1 MSCNINIFPLDIIFV
16 LVYYSTKTLIH
27 MKEGDKLE
35 FNNNIPIYLQVIEKV
50 KQDIVSGKLKP
61 GEKMQSSREYS
72 NELGIN
78 FNTVARVYKEL
89 EMEEIVFTKRG
100 LGTFITESTEQ
111 INNLRYDMAKKQ
123 IVTFIKGMKQLGYT
137 KEEMIRFI
145 ETENNYIE
153 GNE

>member
-1 MSCNINIFPLDIIFV
+1 M
-16 LVYYSTKTLIH
+16 
-27 MKEGDKLE
+27 LE
-35 FNNNIPIYLQVIEKV
+35 FNNNIPIYLQVIERI

-61 GEKMQSSREYS
+61 GEKLPSSREYS

-100 LGTFITESTEQ
+100 LGTFITESKEQ
-111 INNLRYDMAKKQ
+111 IENLRYIMAKER
-123 IVTFIKGMKQLGYT
+123 ISGFIDGMKQLGYT
-137 KEEMIRFI
+137 KADMIKFI
-145 ETENNYIE
+145 ERENNYTE

>member
-1 MSCNINIFPLDIIFV
+1 MM
-16 LVYYSTKTLIH
+16 LIR

-35 FNNNIPIYLQVIEKV
+35 FNNNIPIYLQVMEKV

-89 EMEEIVFTKRG
+89 ENEKIVFTKRG

-111 INNLRYDMAKKQ
+111 INSLRYDMAKKQ
-123 IVTFIKGMKQLGYT
+123 IVTFIKGMEQIGYT

-145 ETENNYIE
+145 EMENNYIE

>member
-1 MSCNINIFPLDIIFV
+1 MIPV
-16 LVYYSTKTLIH
+16 H

-35 FNNNIPIYLQVIEKV
+35 FNNNIPIYLQVIEKI
-50 KQDIVSGKLKP
+50 KQDIVTGKLMP
-61 GEKMQSSREYS
+61 GEKMLSSREYS

-89 EMEEIVFTKRG
+89 EAEKIVFTKRG

-111 INNLRYDMAKKQ
+111 IESLRYDMAKKQ
-123 IVTFIKGMKQLGYT
+123 IQTFVIGMKQIGYT
-137 KEEMIRFI
+137 KEEMIKFI
-145 ETENNYIE
+145 EMENTYKE

>member
-1 MSCNINIFPLDIIFV
+1 MI
-16 LVYYSTKTLIH
+16 LIH
-27 MKEGDKLE
+27 TKEGDKLE
-35 FNNNIPIYLQVIEKV
+35 FNNNIPIYLQVIEKI

-89 EMEEIVFTKRG
+89 ENEKIVFTKRG
-100 LGTFITESTEQ
+100 LGTFITESAEQ
-111 INNLRYDMAKKQ
+111 IDSLRYDMAKKQ
-123 IVTFIKGMKQLGYT
+123 IVTFIEGMKQIGYT